1 MKWRHWSVLIVLLL
15 LNYIIFSTAF
25 TQLARQWQPQPQPV
39 RTLRPTF
46 AATEANPVAWMVLP
60 TSTTRP
66 TRTPRPPTS
75 TPSPTPTLTP
85 EGTATVTEAVL
96 ATEPADTAPP
106 PTSTPRATATPSA
119 ESVLHTVKRGESL
132 SGIAKAY
139 GVTMQSIV
147 EANDIDDPNRIVTGQ
162 QLIIPSPKQTPTPRP
177 TSTANP

>member
-25 TQLARQWQPQPQPV
+25 TQLARQRQPRPQPV

-46 AATEANPVAWMVLP
+46 SATEANPVAWKVLP
-60 TSTTRP
+60 TNTTRP
-66 TRTPRPPTS
+66 TWTPRPPTE

-85 EGTATVTEAVL
+85 DGTVAATA
-96 ATEPADTAPP
+96 PAPTDQPTAPP
-106 PTSTPRATATPSA
+106 TDTPPPTATPAA
-119 ESVLHTVKRGESL
+119 ESMLHTVRRGESL

-139 GVTMQSIV
+139 GVTMQAIV

-177 TSTANP
+177 TATPNP